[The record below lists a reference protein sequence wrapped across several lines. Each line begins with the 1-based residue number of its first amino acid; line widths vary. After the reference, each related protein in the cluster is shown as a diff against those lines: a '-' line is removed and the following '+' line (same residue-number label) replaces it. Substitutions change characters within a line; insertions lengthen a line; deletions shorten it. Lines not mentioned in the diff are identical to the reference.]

1 MCFQNCPEALKRWV
15 CSMATFAFSE
25 ARSVKLCVESCEQFM
40 CKTLRS
46 PAVSVSP
53 SGSAS
58 HKCHCKEHI

>member
-1 MCFQNCPEALKRWV
+1 
-15 CSMATFAFSE
+15 MATFAFSE